1 MQENLETTIL
11 NHIRDLQPEV
21 VVKAPARINLI
32 NAMDAVEADYW
43 APIMA
48 VTAEENPLSVYCYI
62 KASHSRHST
71 LHIYNMDENTAKI
84 VLNAQYNFSFKDL
97 FLDEKFWINPELD
110 IFFGSLHYLF
120 HQIPEFED
128 KLNHSSYEI
137 GIITTIPRQSGIAGS
152 SSLIIALLYTM
163 GRYCKLTPD
172 YHDPS
177 FFSRTPFNKDTIGEI
192 ATKIENN
199 VLQNTAGYGDRI
211 TISRGGLAFVS
222 FVGKLHH
229 QAIGNE
235 PLPVYDRIDKV
246 YNISEIPIILA
257 FSGVKHTSGE
267 IHSQLRKQYLAGD
280 PKLIELYA
288 KLAEISWQSRFAL
301 MKHDWK
307 TLGEIFDQNMAISEK
322 IMQIGG
328 FHDGIGWANKIL
340 TDLIKDHPDVYSVK
354 LSGAGGGG
362 SVFAL
367 VSPIMKTKLL
377 VLWKQK
383 LLEILDNP
391 DPILKNFPGISKQ
404 DFEQLRNAKFYTI
417 QINTNGVSQFD
428 LQ

>member
-1 MQENLETTIL
+1 MQGNLETHIL
-11 NHIRDLQPEV
+11 KHIRDLQPEV

-62 KASHSRHST
+62 KASSSPYST
-71 LHIYNMDENTAKI
+71 FHVSHMDENTSK
-84 VLNAQYNFSFKDL
+84 VMLDAQYNFTFKDL

-120 HQIPEFED
+120 QQIPEFKD
-128 KLNHSSYEI
+128 KLSHSSYEL
-137 GIITTIPRQSGIAGS
+137 GIINTIPRQSGIAGS

-172 YHDPS
+172 YHNPEY
-177 FFSRTPFNKDTIGEI
+177 FSEIPFNKDMIGEI
-192 ATKIENN
+192 ATKIENI

-211 TISRGGLAFVS
+211 TIARGGLAFVS

-229 QAIGNE
+229 RPIGEE
-235 PLPVYDRIDKV
+235 PLPVYDRIDEV

-267 IHSQLRKQYLAGD
+267 IHSQLRKQYLAGE

-288 KLAEISWQSRFAL
+288 KLAEISWKSRFAL
-301 MKHDWK
+301 MRHDWK
-307 TLGEIFDQNMAISEK
+307 TLGEIFDQNMVISEE
-322 IMQIGG
+322 IMHIGG
-328 FHDGIGWANKIL
+328 FIDGIGWANKIL
-340 TDLIKDHPDVYSVK
+340 TGLIKDHPDVYSVK

-367 VSPIMKTKLL
+367 VSPTMKSELL
-377 VLWKQK
+377 ELWNQK
-383 LLEILDNP
+383 LSEVLNNP
-391 DPILKNFPGISKQ
+391 DPLLEKYPGITKKEI
-404 DFEQLRNAKFYTI
+404 EQLRNAKFYNI
-417 QINTNGVSQFD
+417 RINPNGVTQIYP
-428 LQ
+428 Q